1 MTQSQATTAAI
12 AKPESTQA
20 TREGRLVRTA
30 KVDLCT
36 ARTLYELFD
45 AVRQVNWATY
55 TKIKCCAVANEAS
68 SILNLR
74 VFSLRGCFVRFPR

>member
-1 MTQSQATTAAI
+1 MTKSQATTAAI

-36 ARTLYELFD
+36 ARTLYKLFD
-45 AVRQVNWATY
+45 AVRQVIRQLTQ
-55 TKIKCCAVANEAS
+55 K
-68 SILNLR
+68 
-74 VFSLRGCFVRFPR
+74 